1 MVYSFSFL
9 LTAIFPFEFQGRVR
23 EIDQREGIIG
33 RVISGPS
40 FLVCAMGDSPSMKR
54 LMLLSFYLEQKLWQK
69 ILSHERSVFLLS
81 IQWNSDTI
89 CLEIVSDST
98 DQGLSP
104 TRLLPPPPQ
113 LHTHTHTHTHTCVC
127 ALVANHNP
135 MLSPVLLTN
144 WL

>member
-1 MVYSFSFL
+1 MVYSFSFF

-69 ILSHERSVFLLS
+69 ILSHETSVFLLS
-81 IQWNSDTI
+81 IQWNSDKTYMKI
-89 CLEIVSDST
+89 EST
-98 DQGLSP
+98 DEGSKDYHL
-104 TRLLPPPPQ
+104 
-113 LHTHTHTHTHTCVC
+113 
-127 ALVANHNP
+127 
-135 MLSPVLLTN
+135 
-144 WL
+144 